1 MKWAYG
7 ITTVKE
13 RAQTYLPR
21 TLQSLAAAG
30 FDAPRLFVD
39 DESNCFERVFNAPFS
54 ANPFPTTYRSPRVR
68 TYGNW
73 LLALVELVIREPS
86 VERYALFQDD
96 LIAVRDVKSYL
107 EQCRYDPKGYWN
119 LYTFPENQAKFPVN
133 PAPERQ
139 QSQQRGWF
147 TSNQRGRGALGLVF
161 SRDVAYKLLASPHTW
176 TRLPDPQRGWQA
188 VDGAVVTA
196 LAHQGIKEFVHNPS
210 LLQHTGDTSSMN
222 HPKQPLTLTFPGE
235 HSSALDLLPKR

>member
-13 RAQTYLPR
+13 RAQTYLPA
-21 TLQSLAAAG
+21 TLKSLAAAG

-39 DESNCFERVFNAPFS
+39 DERVVFERVFHTSFPD
-54 ANPFPTTYRSPRVR
+54 NPFPATYRNPRVR

-73 LLALVELVIREPS
+73 LLALVELVLREPS
-86 VERYALFQDD
+86 AERYALFQDD
-96 LIAVRDVKSYL
+96 LIVVRDLKSYL
-107 EQCRYDPKGYWN
+107 EECRYDPKGYWN
-119 LYTFPENQAKFPVN
+119 LYTFPENQAKFPAD
-133 PAPERQ
+133 PAPDRQ

-147 TSNQRGRGALGLVF
+147 PSNQRGRGALGLVF
-161 SRDVAYKLLASPHTW
+161 SGDVAYKLLSSPHAW
-176 TRLPDPQRGWQA
+176 TRLRDPQRGWQA

-210 LLQHTGDTSSMN
+210 LSQHAGDISSMN
-222 HPKQPLTLTFPGE
+222 HPKQPLAPSFPGE